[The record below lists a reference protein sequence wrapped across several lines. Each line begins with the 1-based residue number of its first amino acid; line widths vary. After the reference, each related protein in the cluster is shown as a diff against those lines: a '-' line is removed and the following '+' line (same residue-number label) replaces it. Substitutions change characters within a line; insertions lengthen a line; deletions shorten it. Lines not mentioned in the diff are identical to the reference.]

1 MDNNMNEQKEITE
14 ITMFEKTYKVED
26 CTQRV
31 LETFSIVK
39 RMEHDA
45 AESNYKA
52 VKDNSA
58 VAFQKEQLQKLIE
71 EDKLQ
76 AVKEE
81 PEE

>member
-14 ITMFEKTYKVED
+14 ITMFEKVYKVAD

-31 LETFSIVK
+31 LSTFSTVK
-39 RMEHDA
+39 RMEQDA

-71 EDKLQ
+71 EDKLK
-76 AVKEE
+76 AVEEE